1 MPSGKIFCSW
11 RSLVAHL
18 TAGYSTQLMA
28 CNRRQPWV
36 HSFPCYCYR
45 AGKSIAADG
54 SSGCKCPQAI
64 LVKLREFP
72 YHKVHSRPSTSCCIG
87 RARRSTSTASWR
99 TSANAAAAT
108 AAATNAANAT
118 VAATAT
124 SYEHISLSSDS
135 NSGCSATTTSDARR
149 PTTATSG
156 ATGTS
161 KCSPPWVSFRIVI
174 SRVHE
179 VCPYV
184 DR

>member
-1 MPSGKIFCSW
+1 MSSGKIFCSW
-11 RSLVAHL
+11 RSLVTHL
-18 TAGYSTQLMA
+18 IAGYSTQLVA

-54 SSGCKCPQAI
+54 SSGCQCPQAV
-64 LVKLREFP
+64 LVKFREFS
-72 YHKVHSRPSTSCCIG
+72 YHKVHSRPSTSCCVG

-108 AAATNAANAT
+108 AAATNAT
-118 VAATAT
+118 IAATAT
-124 SYEHISLSSDS
+124 SCEHISLSPDS
-135 NSGCSATTTSDARR
+135 NSGYSATTTSDTRR

-161 KCSPPWVSFRIVI
+161 KCSPPWVSFRIVT
-174 SRVHE
+174 SRVRE
-179 VCPYV
+179 VCAYV
-184 DR
+184 GR